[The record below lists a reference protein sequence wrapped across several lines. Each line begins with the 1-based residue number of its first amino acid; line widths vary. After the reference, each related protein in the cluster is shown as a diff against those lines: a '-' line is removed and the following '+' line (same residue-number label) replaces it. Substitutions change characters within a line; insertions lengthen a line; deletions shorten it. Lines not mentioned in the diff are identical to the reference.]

1 MNHPAWNEH
10 GRRQQLARFGYRAD
24 AQTQVPLAFDAEW
37 SRLQADFPCAP
48 GCHVPTYAALDTAA
62 AQLARQ
68 YMRDRIQLDRLL
80 NQCDAI
86 HADIVALGPHPDI
99 IERYASARDAFEDAV
114 ERFGALR
121 GQLQLA
127 LAAAANAS
135 DTLAACAAADII
147 GAPKENS

>member
-10 GRRQQLARFGYRAD
+10 GRRQQLARFGYRAE

-48 GCHVPTYAALDTAA
+48 GGLVPTYAALDAAA

-68 YMRDRIQLDRLL
+68 YMRDRIQLDSLL

-135 DTLAACAAADII
+135 DTPGACAPADII
-147 GAPKENS
+147 RPSKENS

>member
-24 AQTQVPLAFDAEW
+24 AQTQVPLDFDAEW
-37 SRLQADFPCAP
+37 GRLQADFPCAP
-48 GCHVPTYAALDTAA
+48 GRLVPTYATLDAAA

-68 YMRDRIQLDRLL
+68 YMRDRIQLDSLL

-135 DTLAACAAADII
+135 DTPGAGAPTDII
-147 GAPKENS
+147 GPSKENS

>member
-1 MNHPAWNEH
+1 MNHPTWNEQ
-10 GRRQQLARFGYRAD
+10 GRRQQLARFGYRTD
-24 AQTQVPLAFDAEW
+24 AQTQAPLAFDAEW

-48 GCHVPTYAALDTAA
+48 GRHVPAYAALGAVA

-68 YMRDRIQLDRLL
+68 YMRDRIQLDSLL

-86 HADIVALGPHPDI
+86 HADIVALGPRPAV

-127 LAAAANAS
+127 LAAAQAS
-135 DTLAACAAADII
+135 DTHGSSAATDII
-147 GAPKENS
+147 RASKENS